1 MKYEHRKLEELNLL
15 DNFLFGSMVT
25 HPEYGETFSR
35 MLLQVILNRKL
46 GKLTVIPQRVYYG
59 SDTNLHGA
67 RLDVYLEEADEEQ
80 VTVYDVE
87 PELKTG
93 GDTVKSLPKRM
104 RFYHAKMDSHSLKS
118 GEEYEALK
126 NVIVIMI
133 TPYDPF
139 GQNRMLYTIK
149 NSCVEEPDM
158 PYEDGMRTLFLY
170 TRGTVG
176 VPSEEVKQLLAYME
190 KSSSENVTNAFLQKL
205 HGIVEHVKH
214 DEEVSV
220 EYMRK
225 MADERI
231 LLAEGRRIGREEGR
245 EEGRAEVLRAYVL
258 DKIEENISKEQV
270 LEKLVKRFGM
280 SYEKAGELYEECAGE
295 TQ

>member
-59 SDTNLHGA
+59 SDTDLHGA

-80 VTVYDVE
+80 ATVYDVE

-93 GDTVKSLPKRM
+93 ADIVKSLPKRM
-104 RFYHAKMDSHSLKS
+104 RFYHAKMDSRSLKS
-118 GEEYEALK
+118 GEEYDSLK
-126 NVIVIMI
+126 NVVIIMI
-133 TPYDPF
+133 TPHDPF
-139 GQNRMLYTIK
+139 GQDRMLYTIK

-158 PYEDGMRTLFLY
+158 PYEDGARTLFLY
-170 TRGTVG
+170 TKGTVG
-176 VPSEEVKQLLAYME
+176 VPSEEVKQLLTYME
-190 KSSSENVTNAFLQKL
+190 ESSSENVTNAFLRKL
-205 HGIVEHVKH
+205 HGMVEHVKH

-231 LLAEGRRIGREEGR
+231 LLAEGRKIGREIGLA
-245 EEGRAEVLRAYVL
+245 EGRAEGARILVL
-258 DKIEENISKEQV
+258 DNMEENVPKERIV
-270 LEKLVKRFGM
+270 NKLMRRFGM
-280 SYEKAGELYEECAGE
+280 SDEEAEACYANCV
-295 TQ
+295 QKR